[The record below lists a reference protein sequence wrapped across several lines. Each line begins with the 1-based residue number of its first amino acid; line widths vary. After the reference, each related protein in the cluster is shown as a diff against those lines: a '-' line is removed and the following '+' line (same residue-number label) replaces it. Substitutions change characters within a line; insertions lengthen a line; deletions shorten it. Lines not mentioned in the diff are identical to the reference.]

1 MRGPLAAAA
10 ALLLSASALHAQDC
24 PTAADGK
31 RGFVVER
38 GEQQKSEIFHV
49 EGGAVRSV
57 MRYDGKTLLEQ
68 TLFAGLFPIERL
80 ESGRRTVSTPK
91 TELASLMPLK
101 AGRRVVALF
110 IRTDNSGRTTPVTI
124 ALSAKSA
131 DPLFIGPCKYPVLRI
146 EQTETHGENPTKGLS
161 AFYYSPELK
170 LILMR
175 EFQYSGGRNTLIKFD
190 KIYRI
195 K

>member
-1 MRGPLAAAA
+1 MRRPPLVA
-10 ALLLSASALHAQDC
+10 ALLLLSAPPLHAQDC

-57 MRYDGKTLLEQ
+57 MRYGGKTLLEQ
-68 TLFAGLFPIERL
+68 TLFAGLFPIDRI

-91 TELASLMPLK
+91 TDLASLVPLK
-101 AGRRVVALF
+101 TGGRMVALF
-110 IRTDNSGRTTPVTI
+110 IRTDNAGRTTPVTI

-131 DPLFIGPCKYPVLRI
+131 EPLFIGPCKYPVLKI

-161 AFYYSPELK
+161 TYYYSPELK

-175 EFQYSGGRNTLIKFD
+175 EFQNSGGRTTLIKFD